1 MRTADAEEK
10 RMEVDWGESREAL
23 VLKRWCET
31 SSFARK
37 GARIVASEKF
47 DDFDRIVFDRRGLP
61 IAYLEIK
68 VRRSP
73 FSRFGDAIFP
83 TRKHKFAR
91 DLRVYNLPFVAVT
104 QYGCG
109 TLVEVDLS
117 QEPDRRMSIA
127 RRDRPGTTPVPHVLY
142 ERDSLTVLEGAVFDG
157 SVG

>member
-1 MRTADAEEK
+1 MSANAEEK
-10 RMEVDWGESREAL
+10 RMEVDWGESQEAR
-23 VLKRWCET
+23 VLRRWIDT
-31 SSFARK
+31 SSYARA

-73 FSRFGDAIFP
+73 FTRFGDAIFP
-83 TRKHKFAR
+83 ERKHKFAR

-104 QYGCG
+104 EYGCG

-117 QEPDRRMSIA
+117 QQPDATRLIKRQ
-127 RRDRPGTTPVPHVLY
+127 DRERAVMHVFY
-142 ERDSLTVLEGAVFDG
+142 DRDSLTVLEGAVLDG

>member
-1 MRTADAEEK
+1 
-10 RMEVDWGESREAL
+10 MEVDWGESQEAR
-23 VLKRWCET
+23 VLRRWCDT
-31 SSFARK
+31 SSFARP

-61 IAYLEIK
+61 VAYLEIK

-83 TRKHKFAR
+83 ARKHKFAR

-104 QYGCG
+104 EYGCG

-117 QEPDRRMSIA
+117 QEPDRKDFIK
-127 RRDRPGTTPVPHVLY
+127 RRDRSEAVPHVFY
-142 ERDSLTVLEGAVFDG
+142 DRDSLTVLEGAVLDG
-157 SVG
+157 SGC